1 MPNTLTKTK
10 STMTR
15 TQIYIPKDLLI
26 QAKITAQS
34 KGFNL
39 SQYLR
44 DLLTESQ
51 KEVEIKPNM
60 ALKKIKSFSIPG
72 LKKGEKVTYSTDH
85 NDIYDY

>member
-1 MPNTLTKTK
+1 MSKIK
-10 STMTR
+10 AQTMTR
-15 TQIYIPKDLLI
+15 TQIYIEPNMLV
-26 QAKITAQS
+26 QAKIAAQS

-44 DLLTESQ
+44 GLLKEDLQIQNVKLNMAG
-51 KEVEIKPNM
+51 KIIKP
-60 ALKKIKSFSIPG
+60 FYIPG